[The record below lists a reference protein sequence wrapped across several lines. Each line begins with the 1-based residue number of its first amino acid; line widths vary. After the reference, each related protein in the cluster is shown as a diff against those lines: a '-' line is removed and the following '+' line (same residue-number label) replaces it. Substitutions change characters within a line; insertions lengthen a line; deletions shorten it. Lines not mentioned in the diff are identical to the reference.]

1 MAVNFFRFIT
11 PQSNGPLYMDDS
23 KNRASTH
30 EAIEEIVRSIP
41 RGEHLTAPEVFEKAQ
56 ERGLKVSLSTVYRTL
71 GKLKADGNVFTVSG
85 DRGVRYEAAEEGP
98 AHDHLICLGCGLT
111 IEFYDELIR
120 GFGKTVA
127 QRKGFEH
134 SNSRFDI
141 LGYCENCKSSNELN
155 KANQAQDALSQA
167 LEKTEDA
174 VTLMRHTIEQ
184 LRNRKGN
191 KALAPLKS
199 AMAQLSSVIEDL
211 DFAESQ
217 IRPSN
222 KEEV

>member
-1 MAVNFFRFIT
+1 
-11 PQSNGPLYMDDS
+11 MDDS
-23 KNRASTH
+23 KNRNASTQ
-30 EAIEEIVRSIP
+30 EAIEDIVRSIP

-56 ERGLKVSLSTVYRTL
+56 ARGLKVSLSTVYRIL
-71 GKLKADGNVFTVSG
+71 SKLKADGNVITVSG

-141 LGYCENCKSSNELN
+141 LGYCENCKSSNELS
-155 KANQAQDALSQA
+155 KANQAQEAMAGA

-174 VTLMRHTIEQ
+174 LTLLRHAFEQMR
-184 LRNRKGN
+184 LRKTN
-191 KALAPLKS
+191 KAMAPLKS
-199 AMAQLSSVIEDL
+199 ALAQLSNVMEEL
-211 DFAESQ
+211 EFVESQ
-217 IRPSN
+217 IRPSD
-222 KEEV
+222 KEND